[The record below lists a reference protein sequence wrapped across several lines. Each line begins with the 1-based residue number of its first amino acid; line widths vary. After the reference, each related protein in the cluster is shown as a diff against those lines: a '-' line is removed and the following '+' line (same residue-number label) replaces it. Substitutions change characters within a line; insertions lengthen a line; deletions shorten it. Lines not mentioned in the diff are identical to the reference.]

1 MQLINHTL
9 PLLSLACV
17 AVGQTMS
24 DLSSLLKDNSKD
36 LQSLT
41 ETIGEYPDLLA
52 TLGRATNITILAP
65 SNDAFK
71 AFKKMEQY
79 KDITSEELKEVLTYH
94 VLDGTYYSSAFK
106 EKPQFLPTLL
116 GEFQDFRN
124 LSGASQVVKVLK
136 EDGMA
141 HVYGGLGM
149 KIGVQKADL
158 NFTGGVLHIMDSVIP
173 PPMKV
178 SITAKVANLTS
189 LAGALIEANLVETV
203 DSMAGIT
210 VFAPT
215 NDAFQAIG
223 NLLTNLTTQ
232 QLTDILT
239 YHVVSRA
246 VAYSTS
252 LKNNQ
257 EIETVNGGKLTIRI
271 EDSSVFVNGARVIKA
286 DVLTNNGVVHVID
299 SVLNPNNTKDTPEP
313 TDLTQNPAFPS
324 ATAVSE
330 DPYVSAS
337 GTTTGAVSSATGGV
351 GKLGISSVL
360 AFVGAGVFAF
370 GMIA

>member
-1 MQLINHTL
+1 MQLIKHIL
-9 PLLSLACV
+9 PILSLACV
-17 AVGQTMS
+17 TVGQTMS
-24 DLSSLLKDNSKD
+24 NLSSLLKDNSED

-41 ETIGEYPDLLA
+41 ETVSEYPDLLA
-52 TLGRATNITILAP
+52 TLGAATNITILAP

-71 AFKKMEQY
+71 AFKQMEQY
-79 KDITSEELKEVLTYH
+79 KDVTSEELKEVLTYH
-94 VLDGTYYSSAFK
+94 VLNGTYYSSAFN
-106 EKPQFLPTLL
+106 EKPRFLPTLL

-124 LSGASQVVKVLK
+124 LSGASQVVKAIK

-158 NFTGGVLHIMDSVIP
+158 YFTGGVLHIIDSVIP

-178 SITAKVANLTS
+178 SVTAKVANLTS
-189 LAGALIEANLVETV
+189 LAGALTEAKLVKTV

-239 YHVVSRA
+239 YHVVSGA
-246 VAYSTS
+246 VAYSNT
-252 LKNNQ
+252 LKDNQ
-257 EIETVNGGKLTIRI
+257 EVETVNGGKLTIRI
-271 EDSSVFVNGARVIKA
+271 EGDGVFVNGARVIMA

-313 TDLTQNPAFPS
+313 TAATQEPAFPS

-330 DPYVSAS
+330 DPYVSSS
-337 GTTTGAVSSATGGV
+337 GTTTGAAPSATGGV

-360 AFVGAGVFAF
+360 AFVGAGAFAF